1 MAEGT
6 QNINKLVTKENLAEF
21 ATGID
26 TKHKEYV
33 DDIMQYSNKELNN
46 NISMLCIRDSLPT
59 NFNHSI
65 LSEIFPD
72 LLNETYDV
80 LKKCYSNLIVDGSTT
95 ISLIDNYN
103 HILVTLHDENDNQI
117 AQSYAEPNRVK
128 NLTFNIFGDYISFMC
143 FFDKAYDDTNTLIDS
158 IGSIGFRLT
167 VAKNKNTEEY
177 INKIKNLKITIKCK
191 NTKFLT
197 THNEIKYTPTSDYHP
212 ATKKYVD
219 DSIKGVVFTSPF
231 ISTDWVL
238 NPDTT
243 FYELSV
249 NHNLNSS
256 NLSVFSRNT
265 VDNYDM
271 FVDYE
276 IVDENNIKIISDEA
290 CDCSVKIHAY

>member
-1 MAEGT
+1 MAEET

-26 TKHKEYV
+26 IKH
-33 DDIMQYSNKELNN
+33 
-46 NISMLCIRDSLPT
+46 
-59 NFNHSI
+59 
-65 LSEIFPD
+65 
-72 LLNETYDV
+72 
-80 LKKCYSNLIVDGSTT
+80 
-95 ISLIDNYN
+95 
-103 HILVTLHDENDNQI
+103 
-117 AQSYAEPNRVK
+117 
-128 NLTFNIFGDYISFMC
+128 
-143 FFDKAYDDTNTLIDS
+143 
-158 IGSIGFRLT
+158 
-167 VAKNKNTEEY
+167 
-177 INKIKNLKITIKCK
+177 
-191 NTKFLT
+191 
-197 THNEIKYTPTSDYHP
+197 
-212 ATKKYVD
+212 KKYVD

>member
-1 MAEGT
+1 MAEET

-21 ATGID
+21 ATGIG
-26 TKHKEYV
+26 TKHKQYV
-33 DDIMQYSNKELNN
+33 DEKTYESLINKPIEFFPIKENIVENNTSINCIDVFDLESGKMYTVDMLNYPYSCLYMYNDDGTRNN
-46 NISMLCIRDSLPT
+46 FILTIPMLCSYGSRIYVKTKTNSSIRLFYLYAYGTQDIRIDKNEDN
-59 NFNHSI
+59 NFTVSKSNV
-65 LSEIFPD
+65 LRRW
-72 LLNETYDV
+72 YDIINNTDEFTP
-80 LKKCYSNLIVDGSTT
+80 SND
-95 ISLIDNYN
+95 YN
-103 HILVTLHDENDNQI
+103 LVH
-117 AQSYAEPNRVK
+117 
-128 NLTFNIFGDYISFMC
+128 
-143 FFDKAYDDTNTLIDS
+143 
-158 IGSIGFRLT
+158 
-167 VAKNKNTEEY
+167 
-177 INKIKNLKITIKCK
+177 
-191 NTKFLT
+191 
-197 THNEIKYTPTSDYHP
+197 
-212 ATKKYVD
+212 KKYVD

>member
-1 MAEGT
+1 MAEET

-21 ATGID
+21 ATGIG
-26 TKHKEYV
+26 TKHKQYIKNNSFYLDPPVLTDNNGVLYV
-33 DDIMQYSNKELNN
+33 NVENLAGGCPYKLANKTEISSFQLIPMRLYNDDGSFIKIANKSN
-46 NISMLCIRDSLPT
+46 SLGFT
-59 NFNHSI
+59 KGFSSVVSI
-65 LSEIFPD
+65 LTKSSKSIVIEYCDIISSYEISC
-72 LLNETYDV
+72 
-80 LKKCYSNLIVDGSTT
+80 KKKDGVWSF
-95 ISLIDNYN
+95 
-103 HILVTLHDENDNQI
+103 TL
-117 AQSYAEPNRVK
+117 YP
-128 NLTFNIFGDYISFMC
+128 L
-143 FFDKAYDDTNTLIDS
+143 
-158 IGSIGFRLT
+158 RLSMGLE
-167 VAKNKNTEEY
+167 TEE
-177 INKIKNLKITIKCK
+177 
-191 NTKFLT
+191 F
-197 THNEIKYTPTSDYHP
+197 TPTDDYHP

-219 DSIKGVVFTSPF
+219 DSIKGVVFASPF